1 MLGEGQLV
9 GHIRLMS
16 RIGTGGMGEVWEGVD
31 ERLGRRVA
39 VKAIRRSEEANA
51 LARARFAREARILSQ
66 LEHPNVCRLYE
77 YLEGEEIDLLVLELV
92 RGRSLG
98 KAIEAGLSASEKLG
112 VAVGTCS
119 ALVAAHSLSVI
130 HRDLKPD
137 NVMLA
142 EDGTVKVLDFGIA
155 RRMLDPTERLDG
167 GHATLAA
174 APDGSAAETIDALTV
189 AGQVVGT
196 PRYMSPEQARGE
208 GATAASDMFSL
219 GLLLFELYTGKAP
232 YESESLQQALARA
245 QWGDVP
251 PVTGI
256 DRGVAA
262 LISDLTAL
270 DPSKRLTAQQALER
284 LQRIQ
289 HRPLRRLRML
299 AAAVAVVGLVTGTVL
314 SLVGLR
320 QARREAAVAQAS
332 TDFLARLFLGSDP
345 QEAPNPD
352 IKARQVLERGVERV
366 RTELKDQPATRA
378 RLLTVLGGI
387 YGNLGLHTQA
397 QGLLEEAL
405 ALQERLSGQ
414 DDAALVPVLTRL
426 GNALAGQG
434 DHTRADALF
443 RRAAEIASREKVPAE
458 EGAALNLLAASLHAQ
473 GRLDEAE
480 PVARRSVAAW
490 TRAVGPDSAKTAG
503 AMVNL
508 ALVELNRGRYA
519 SAEPILVSVLATLER
534 HLGPDHPDV
543 ASTVTNLA
551 TVRKELGQLAEAE
564 ALTRRSLALAE
575 KRLGPENPQCAVVRN
590 DLAVALFEQRRYAE
604 AEEQYRRAVAIA
616 EPALGAG
623 HPLVAIFTSNLAE
636 TCLLQGRPAEA
647 EPLYRRALAAARK
660 AFGEQHPAVAEML
673 LGLGRTCAALENAED
688 AEELLLRSI
697 SVREATSGQDH
708 PELGKALTKLGAFYL
723 DQGRPEAAA
732 PVLERARVILEA
744 SLRPDHPAVVE
755 LRAVTDRLVGASVTL
770 APPSAAR

>member
-1 MLGEGQLV
+1 
-9 GHIRLMS
+9 
-16 RIGTGGMGEVWEGVD
+16 MGEVWEGVD

-77 YLEGEEIDLLVLELV
+77 YLEGEEVDLLVLELV

-98 KAIEAGLSASEKLG
+98 KAIEGGLSASEKLG
-112 VAVGTCS
+112 VALGTCS

-155 RRMLDPTERLDG
+155 RRMLDPAERLDG
-167 GHATLAA
+167 GQATLAA
-174 APDGSAAETIDALTV
+174 APDASAAETIDALTV
-189 AGQVVGT
+189 MGQVVGT

-208 GATAASDMFSL
+208 GATAASDMFSF

-232 YESESLQQALARA
+232 YESASLQQALARA

-256 DRGVAA
+256 DRAVAA

-270 DPSKRLTAQQALER
+270 EPSKRLTAQQALER
-284 LQRIQ
+284 LQWIQ
-289 HRPLRRLRML
+289 RRPLRRLR
-299 AAAVAVVGLVTGTVL
+299 AAAVAIAAIGLVTGTVL
-314 SLVGLR
+314 SLAGLR
-320 QARREAAVAQAS
+320 QARREAAVAEAS
-332 TDFLARLFLGSDP
+332 TDFLERLFLGSDP

-352 IKARQVLERGVERV
+352 IKAREVLQRGVERL

-387 YGNLGLHTQA
+387 YGNLGLNREA
-397 QGLLEEAL
+397 QGLLEDAL
-405 ALQERLSGQ
+405 ALQEGLSGP
-414 DDAALVPVLTRL
+414 DDEALLPVLSRL
-426 GNALAGQG
+426 GNAVTAQA
-434 DHTRADALF
+434 DHTRGDEVF
-443 RRAAEIASREKVPAE
+443 RRAVEIARRRKVPEE
-458 EGAALNLLAASLHAQ
+458 EGTALNLLASSLLAQ
-473 GRLDEAE
+473 GRPDEAE

-490 TRAVGPDSAKTAG
+490 TQAAGADHPKTAA

-508 ALVELNRGRYA
+508 ALVEIDRGRYA
-519 SAEPILVSVLATLER
+519 SAEPILVSALEALER

-543 ASTVTNLA
+543 ASTVANLA
-551 TVRKELGQLAEAE
+551 TVRRELGRLAEAE
-564 ALTRRSLALAE
+564 ALYRRSLALTE
-575 KRLGPENPQCAVVRN
+575 KRLGPKNPQCAIVRN
-590 DLAVALFEQRRYAE
+590 DLAVVLFDLRRYGE
-604 AEEQYRRAVAIA
+604 AEEQYRQAVAIA

-623 HPLVAIFTSNLAE
+623 HPLTSILVGNLAE
-636 TCLLQGRPAEA
+636 ACLLQGRPAEA

-660 AFGEQHPAVAEML
+660 ALGEQHPALAEML
-673 LGLGRTCAALENAED
+673 SGLGRACAALGRAKE
-688 AEELLLRSI
+688 AEELLLQSV
-697 SVREATSGQDH
+697 SVREASSGRDH
-708 PELGKALTKLGAFYL
+708 PELGKVLTRLGAFYL
-723 DQGRPEAAA
+723 DQGRPDAAA
-732 PVLERARVILEA
+732 PVLERARAILEA
-744 SLRPDHPAVVE
+744 SLKPDHPALVE
-755 LRAVTDRLVGASVTL
+755 LRAVTGRLPAAAGTAA
-770 APPSAAR
+770 APVAR

>member
-9 GHIRLMS
+9 GHIRLLA
-16 RIGTGGMGEVWEGVD
+16 RIGMGGMGEVWEGID

-39 VKAIRRSEEANA
+39 VKTIRRSEEANA

-77 YLEGEEIDLLVLELV
+77 YLEAEDVDLLVLELV

-98 KAIEAGLSASEKLG
+98 KAIDAGLSATEKLG
-112 VAVGTCS
+112 IALGTCS

-130 HRDLKPD
+130 HRDLKPE

-155 RRMLDPTERLDG
+155 RRMLDPAERLDG
-167 GHATLAA
+167 GRSTIV
-174 APDGSAAETIDALTV
+174 APREGEAGETVDALTV

-208 GATAASDMFSL
+208 GATAASDMFSF

-232 YESESLQQALARA
+232 YESRSLQQAMARA

-251 PVTGI
+251 PPTGI
-256 DRGVAA
+256 DRAVAA
-262 LISDLTAL
+262 LIAGLTAL

-289 HRPLRRLRML
+289 GRPLRRLR
-299 AAAVAVVGLVTGTVL
+299 AAAVAIAAISLVTGMVL
-314 SLVGLR
+314 SLAGLTR
-320 QARREAAVAQAS
+320 ARREAAVAEAS

-352 IKARQVLERGVERV
+352 IKAREVLERGVERL

-387 YGNLGLHTQA
+387 YGNLGLNREA

-405 ALQERLSGQ
+405 ALQERLSGPH
-414 DDAALVPVLTRL
+414 DKALVPVLTRL
-426 GNALAGQG
+426 GNALGSQG
-434 DHTRADALF
+434 DHKRADELF
-443 RRAAEIASREKVPAE
+443 RRAAEIASRKRLPAE
-458 EGAALNLLAASLHAQ
+458 EGTALNLLASSLLAQ

-490 TRAVGPDSAKTAG
+490 TEAVGSDHPKTAG

-508 ALVELNRGRYA
+508 ALLEIDRGHYA
-519 SAEPILVSVLATLER
+519 TAEPILVRALEALER

-543 ASTVTNLA
+543 ASTIANLA
-551 TVRKELGQLAEAE
+551 TVCKELGRFAEAE
-564 ALTRRSLALAE
+564 ALFRRSLALTE
-575 KRLGPENPQCAVVRN
+575 KRLGPENPQCAIVRN
-590 DLAVALFEQRRYAE
+590 DLAVVLLEQRRYAE
-604 AEEQYRRAVAIA
+604 AEEQYRKAVAIA

-623 HPLVAIFTSNLAE
+623 HPLTSILVGNLAE
-636 TCLLQGRPAEA
+636 ACLLQGRPAEA
-647 EPLYRRALAAARK
+647 EPLYHRALAAARE

-673 LGLGRTCAALENAED
+673 LGLGRTCAALGRAKE
-688 AEELLLRSI
+688 AEELLLQSV
-697 SVREATSGQDH
+697 SVREASSGKDH
-708 PELGKALTKLGAFYL
+708 PELGKALTRLGAFYL
-723 DQGRPEAAA
+723 DQGRPDAAA
-732 PVLERARVILEA
+732 PVLERARAILEA
-744 SLRPDHPAVVE
+744 SLKPGHPALVE
-755 LRAVTDRLVGASVTL
+755 LGTVTGRLAAAAKTAA
-770 APPSAAR
+770 APAAR